1 VRHPNRNLCTP
12 RTFGLGQNRLVVS
25 RCRISRGLIV
35 MASFKTFWP
44 LFNIQTRSKVAL
56 SEVPDLSVRS
66 NHSDIKK

>member
-1 VRHPNRNLCTP
+1 
-12 RTFGLGQNRLVVS
+12 
-25 RCRISRGLIV
+25 